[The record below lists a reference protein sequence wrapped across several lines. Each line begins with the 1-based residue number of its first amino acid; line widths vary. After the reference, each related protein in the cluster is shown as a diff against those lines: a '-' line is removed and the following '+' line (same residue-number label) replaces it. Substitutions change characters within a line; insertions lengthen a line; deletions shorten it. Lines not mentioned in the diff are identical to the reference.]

1 MYWKHPRLQWSL
13 WLEGTHIFAHLDR
26 WKTRGRSVQLQPR
39 LKRGCWGYFFLF
51 TKTLEPGSRKV
62 VPWLP
67 GENLLQLATHHPF
80 LKRSKRWETQRHF
93 HKKKNI
99 FAIHLAFSR
108 SSHIYIWHFVPNKKT
123 TPKQQKTRSFRRLYK
138 SPIPLYH
145 LKLDISNARAWP
157 RLHFLGLPGPLE
169 LLQASFFAEKNRPK
183 HHGWQAR
190 YNFCICK
197 QLYKRLWNLRDF
209 IMISFVICI
218 YHVSYIFPYIS
229 FVSCFSWVACM
240 PPDESHQIACGW
252 ILHDFRF
259 ADLLRQNWNHFGSYK
274 PTLNSRQEKQ
284 GFHEGLCQ
292 GCDNDHILNICCLV
306 LVYLPINIEGV
317 NQQLVVHIGP
327 LWGNFAGWQL

>member
-1 MYWKHPRLQWSL
+1 M
-13 WLEGTHIFAHLDR
+13 I
-26 WKTRGRSVQLQPR
+26 SVAWR
-39 LKRGCWGYFFLF
+39 HTYFCP
-51 TKTLEPGSRKV
+51 PGSLKNPWPFRATATAAETGLLGIFFFVHQNTRAWLQEGGALITWRESSTTREKV
-62 VPWLP
+62 KKM
-67 GENLLQLATHHPF
+67 GN
-80 LKRSKRWETQRHF
+80 SETFSQ
-93 HKKKNI
+93 KKNI

-259 ADLLRQNWNHFGSYK
+259 ADFLRQNWNHFGSYK